1 MTEPSGWVGPLAP
14 VVWTSGPT
22 GPHTELSPRP
32 FSISKASSLFYLS
45 NFHNLGREKRCLFIR
60 ESFETSKRLHV
71 GTLRRLE
78 KILME
83 IEGTAFQV
91 CGQHKERNKMA
102 QKHTRHECGKLNEP
116 IWLREKDLCGKLLKS
131 GSNGSLD

>member
-1 MTEPSGWVGPLAP
+1 
-14 VVWTSGPT
+14 
-22 GPHTELSPRP
+22 
-32 FSISKASSLFYLS
+32 
-45 NFHNLGREKRCLFIR
+45 
-60 ESFETSKRLHV
+60 
-71 GTLRRLE
+71 
-78 KILME
+78 ME

-116 IWLREKDLCGKLLKS
+116 IWLRDKDLCGKLLKS